1 VHGGYAFARAKSRK
15 FTLDIAA
22 TLSREPITL
31 AFFRRPAH
39 KIAMRRDFDPED
51 YALVAKLRANP
62 PNPWKWEIY
71 CAGKRLPIE
80 QSATYFESRGAAQ
93 EAGKKALT
101 ELLAKLSA

>member
-1 VHGGYAFARAKSRK
+1 MPQHVAHPKS
-15 FTLDIAA
+15 
-22 TLSREPITL
+22 L
-31 AFFRRPAH
+31 ALFRVSAH
-39 KIAMRRDFDPED
+39 KSAMRRDFDPDD

-101 ELLAKLSA
+101 ELLAKLGA

>member
-1 VHGGYAFARAKSRK
+1 VHGSYAVADVKSRK

-22 TLSREPITL
+22 ASSREPKTL
-31 AFFRRPAH
+31 AFFRRPGH
-39 KIAMRRDFDPED
+39 KIVMRRDFDPED

-80 QSATYFESRGAAQ
+80 QSKTPFASRGAAHA
-93 EAGKKALT
+93 EGKQALRQ
-101 ELLAKLSA
+101 LLDRLSV